1 MNKTIAR
8 IAKDNQK
15 LATKLSKSK
24 VLFLVLKKKWFNMIA
39 SKVKT
44 TEYRDISP
52 YWLNRLYWL
61 DREHSEEE
69 LWEVAEQAQK
79 FGKDGINNI
88 FEATLRKFD
97 YLVFLNGYQTNAP
110 YAVCKCDN
118 MTIDTGKKE
127 WGAAEGIK
135 YFCIDVRLIFTS
147 PNLDQKRKEELRKL
161 FIDEF
166 FDIDGLIE
174 VGFFTKEMRNDYAAM
189 EKRVVTFFN
198 LVSLYEYGKEL
209 VNVHI
214 SNIDGTG
221 ETRTIGGIYE

>member
-1 MNKTIAR
+1 MQQNKTIAR

-52 YWLNRLYWL
+52 YWFNRLCYF
-61 DREHSEEE
+61 DGEHS
-69 LWEVAEQAQK
+69 EQAQK
-79 FGKDGINNI
+79 FWEDGIYGN
-88 FEATLRKFD
+88 FEATLIKFD
-97 YLVFLNGYQTNAP
+97 YLVFLNGYKANAP

-118 MTIDTGKKE
+118 MTIDTGRKE
-127 WGAAEGIK
+127 WGATEGTK
-135 YFCIDVRLIFTS
+135 YFCIDVSLIFTS

-189 EKRVVTFFN
+189 EKRIVTFFK
-198 LVSLYEYGKEL
+198 LGSLYEYGKDL
-209 VNVHI
+209 INVHI
-214 SNIDGTG
+214 SNTDGTG
-221 ETRTIGGIYE
+221 SYETVGGIYE